1 MRHLELELFM
11 GRENGKKR
19 IWMEAR
25 QEDGRGRDRAKR
37 IWTIRTSG
45 KACISQLRI

>member
-1 MRHLELELFM
+1 MSHLELELFKE
-11 GRENGKKR
+11 RETGKKR
-19 IWMEAR
+19 IWMEGQ
-25 QEDGRGRDRAKR
+25 QEDGRGPDRAKR